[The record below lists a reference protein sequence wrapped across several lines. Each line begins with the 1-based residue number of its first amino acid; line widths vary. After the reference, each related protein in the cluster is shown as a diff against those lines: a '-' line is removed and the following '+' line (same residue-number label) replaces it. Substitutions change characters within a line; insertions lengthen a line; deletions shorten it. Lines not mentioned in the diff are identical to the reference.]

1 VAAVVATSAAAVVAG
16 AACSLR
22 TCTRHESRSWRNAA
36 RTWGSARR
44 KCTAV
49 VSRRAREEPPV
60 ARAALVPDI
69 VAATAPGSGPPPS
82 PPASVIGEI
91 ESAREREFLNR
102 LTRCQY
108 SDTHARRWSCRPP
121 PVRASASAVL
131 PVSPLHARRGTREE
145 GRERGFEPSAQARLL
160 IRLFHRNA
168 NVCRNVPADSDKCRG
183 MRRMRR
189 QHRREENLC

>member
-1 VAAVVATSAAAVVAG
+1 VSGPISSLDFDSVFIGPDSNGLSSNFKTCIETS
-16 AACSLR
+16 SDI
-22 TCTRHESRSWRNAA
+22 EKS
-36 RTWGSARR
+36 
-44 KCTAV
+44 
-49 VSRRAREEPPV
+49 PV
-60 ARAALVPDI
+60 ARAALGPDI